1 MPNEKSTQVST
12 AMAQPDPVRFVL
24 KRPPPPNRRLRVF
37 STDPSLAKRV
47 ETAMLNETIVRVPW
61 EETAGLDV
69 RLHPGPVGEFV
80 EVVDIDPASGRVYP
94 PVDLGDPYLLAED
107 GLAPSEGNPQ
117 FHQQMVYAVAMT
129 TIGHFEKALG
139 RVPLWRD
146 RYDPAAPRDAR
157 RKFVRRLRIYPHAL
171 REANAFYDPDR
182 VALLF
187 GYFPAGPD
195 ASGTEIPGGMVF
207 TCLSHDIVAHETTH
221 ALLDGLHPR
230 FGEPCN
236 PDSLAFHEA
245 FADIVAI
252 FQHFSYPNL
261 LRHQI
266 ASVRGNLGSGQ
277 LMADLARQFGDALG
291 HSKALRSAIGTD
303 PKTNN
308 YRTIAE
314 PHDRG
319 TILVAAVFDA
329 FLAIYARRTADLVR
343 LASGGSGILAPG
355 AILPDLIERLVHEA
369 AKTAARV
376 LTICVR
382 ALDYCPPV
390 DLTFGDYLR
399 ALITADYDLVP
410 DDRQFYRVAFIE
422 AFRARE
428 IYSEGVR
435 TVSVDSLRWQG
446 LARQPPSLV
455 DALKALDVTEW
466 KIRGDRKAI
475 WTLGRENGR
484 KFHEVVRDWLAR
496 DDTAPDN
503 ARTIEALGLDPGL
516 KIEVHSVRP
525 VRRQSPD
532 GNALT
537 DLVVVLT
544 QRRRVPYDASNDDLT
559 QDQIEKLGEG
569 GYFWF
574 RGGCTLIINRENP
587 IGIRYA
593 IVKRVSSASRFRRE
607 RDYRNGEAGT
617 STASLYFGDAR
628 RGGPFAMSHRG
639 H

>member
-1 MPNEKSTQVST
+1 MPNGESSQNATPAVT
-12 AMAQPDPVRFVL
+12 PDPVPFAPR
-24 KRPPPPNRRLRVF
+24 RQAPPNRRLRVF

-61 EETAGLDV
+61 EETAGPEP
-69 RLHPGPVGEFV
+69 RLLPGPVGEFV
-80 EVVDIDPASGRVYP
+80 EVVDIDPASGRVYR

-146 RYDPAAPRDAR
+146 RHAPGAPRDAR

-182 VALLF
+182 IALLF
-187 GYFPAGPD
+187 GYFPAEPD

-230 FGEPCN
+230 FGEPGN

-252 FQHFSYPNL
+252 FQHFSYPDL

-266 ASVRGNLGSGQ
+266 ASVRGDLRAGK

-291 HSKALRSAIGTD
+291 HSRALRSAIGSD

-308 YRTIAE
+308 YRTISE

-319 TILVAAVFDA
+319 AVLVAAVFDA
-329 FLAIYARRTADLVR
+329 FLAIYERRTADLVR
-343 LASGGSGILAPG
+343 LASGGTGVLAPG
-355 AILPDLIERLVHEA
+355 AIHPDLIDRLAREA
-369 AKTAARV
+369 AKTASRV

-399 ALITADYDLVP
+399 ALITADYDLIP

-446 LARQPPSLV
+446 PARQPP
-455 DALKALDVTEW
+455 ALAEAVKALDVTEW
-466 KIRGDRKAI
+466 KVRGDRKAI

-484 KFHEVVRDWLAR
+484 KFHEAIGGWLVQ
-496 DDTAPDN
+496 DDTLPEG
-503 ARTIEALGLDPGL
+503 ARTLEALGLDPGL

-537 DLVVVLT
+537 DLVVVLM
-544 QRRRVPYDASNDDLT
+544 QRRKVPYDEAKDRLP
-559 QDQIEKLGEG
+559 QDQLDESDC
-569 GYFWF
+569 FWF
-574 RGGCTLIINRENP
+574 RGGCTLIIDRANP
-587 IGIRYA
+587 VGIRYA
-593 IVKRVSSASRFRRE
+593 IVKRVGSPGRARRE
-607 RDYRNGEAGT
+607 RAYRNGEEGT
-617 STASLYFGDAR
+617 SAASLYFGAAR
-628 RGGPFAMSHRG
+628 RGGPFAMSHRD